1 MTDSAA
7 LWRNAKFPMLGK
19 IDGPEALAA
28 ALVMSGPALAAH
40 NAMAAMLRR
49 APGEAFALMPFVPV
63 LIDGRWHVAAA
74 YDAHDGEALLIDGK
88 SGEMRFGD
96 DAQAVGFWGNAS
108 AHGERLRVYTN
119 GVVFARDWA
128 AARAERIDRCR
139 RLNAAPDEPLVYGDM
154 PGLCMIGTPEKIGN
168 FADIAGAATIEIDNP
183 RLRHLLAD
191 AMLRSARLPVVVA
204 RPPNLKVVAGG

>member
-1 MTDSAA
+1 MSNSAF
-7 LWRNAKFPMLGK
+7 LWRNAKHK
-19 IDGPEALAA
+19 A
-28 ALVMSGPALAAH
+28 PAESITAH

-49 APGEAFALMPFVPV
+49 SPGEAFALAPFAPI

-74 YDAHDGEALLIDGK
+74 YDMAAGEALLIDGK

-96 DAQAVGFWGNAS
+96 DASAVGFWGNAS
-108 AHGERLRVYTN
+108 PFGERLRIYSN

-128 AARAERIDRCR
+128 LARAERIDRCR
-139 RLNAAPDEPLVYGDM
+139 RLNAAPDELLVYGDM

-204 RPPNLKVVAGG
+204 RPPSLRVIAGG